1 MSTYK
6 KILVSDYDQTFYLN
20 DEDIE
25 KNKIAI
31 NRFREK
37 GNIFVIATG
46 RSFFDFKNKSD
57 LYDIDYDYV
66 IINHGAT
73 ILNKNNN
80 ITYNFSINNEIIDE
94 LKQDLEIEK
103 SMKTFCCSEL
113 ESRVDFDYKN
123 LTKIHVKYNDKETAM
138 TINDKINKKYDKYIN
153 AYFVTGNAIE
163 IIAKETDK
171 SFAIELLLKDLEVSK
186 NCVYTIGDGYSDIE
200 MIRNFNGY
208 CMKES
213 VDELKALAEK
223 EYESVSSLVNDLM
236 EDNEDE

>member
-123 LTKIHVKYNDKETAM
+123 LTKIHVKYSDKETAM

>member
-213 VDELKALAEK
+213 VDELKVLAEK